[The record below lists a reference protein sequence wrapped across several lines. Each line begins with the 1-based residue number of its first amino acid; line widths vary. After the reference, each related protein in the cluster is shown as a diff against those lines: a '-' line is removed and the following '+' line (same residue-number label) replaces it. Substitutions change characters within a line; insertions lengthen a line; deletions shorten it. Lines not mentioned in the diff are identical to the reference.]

1 MQDRSSKKGGIGW
14 ERRDGRYSETG
25 EARQAWQGIR
35 YLKYKQVLVEHLK
48 YMSLDV
54 LDHAFV
60 DALLMRFTSKLA
72 YYFIFQSVSRFF

>member
-14 ERRDGRYSETG
+14 ERRDGRYCETG
-25 EARQAWQGIR
+25 EARQARQGIR

-54 LDHAFV
+54 LDHALV
-60 DALLMRFTSKLA
+60 DALLMLCSHNLQRLCHE
-72 YYFIFQSVSRFF
+72 